1 MLHTGTRMK
10 LETEF
15 IKLPLLFDV
24 DRLAYEVGQF
34 AESEWMGHTTG
45 FAGNSSIPLIA
56 LDGEFNDALH
66 GPMKPTPALQ
76 RCPYIQ
82 QIMTDFDEVFSRSR
96 LMRLAPGSRVPPH
109 ADVNYHWH
117 NRVRIHI
124 PVTTTAG
131 VLFYCAER
139 HVHMAAGEC
148 WIFDSWS
155 EHRVENTSDLTRVH
169 LVLDTAGSP
178 RFWDLAERGG
188 WPFSED
194 PRPGAAPRQV
204 AFDPT
209 RPVAVRTETYNAPPV
224 QSPAELENLIRY
236 LVDDID
242 RSSAEAAEALAR
254 FFGFGKRFV
263 RSWRE
268 VWAAHAMQPDGW
280 PLYHALVRQ
289 AQREVTAAAAG
300 LTLKSNGVD
309 LAPAFGGLVL
319 FSAINEEFAP
329 LYLGQG
335 NLPDHLQPAARHFA
349 NRPGT
354 GGGKPGAPPPQPA
367 SAAPDDSRTQPGG
380 RNRPCDCGSGKRY
393 KHCCGRFDPLA
404 T

>member
-1 MLHTGTRMK
+1 MK

-15 IKLPLLFDV
+15 IRLPLLFDV
-24 DRLAYEVGQF
+24 ERLRHEIGQF
-34 AESEWMGHTTG
+34 ADNEWMGHTTG
-45 FAGNSSIPLIA
+45 FAGNSSIPLIS

-66 GPMKPTPALQ
+66 GPMQPTPALE

-82 QIMTDFDEVFSRSR
+82 QIMTEFAEVFSRSR
-96 LMRLAPGSRVPPH
+96 LMRLAPGSQVPPH

-124 PVTTTAG
+124 PITTTPD
-131 VLFYCAER
+131 VLFYCADR

-155 EHRVENTSDLTRVH
+155 EHRVENNSGNTRVH

-178 RFWDLAERGG
+178 RFWALADRGD
-188 WPFSED
+188 WPFGKPPQSPAE
-194 PRPGAAPRQV
+194 PRRV
-204 AFDPT
+204 EFDPDM
-209 RPVAVRTETYNAPPV
+209 PVRIRTETYNAPLV

-242 RSSAEAAEALAR
+242 RSGPSAETACAT
-254 FFGFGKRFV
+254 FVGFGKRFV

-268 VWAAHAMQPDGW
+268 VWSEHGMRPSGW
-280 PLYHALVRQ
+280 PGYHALVQQARQ
-289 AQREVTAAAAG
+289 DVQAAAAD
-300 LTLKSNGVD
+300 LTLRSNGVD

-329 LYLGQG
+329 LYLGKDE
-335 NLPDHLQPAARHFA
+335 LPEHLQQAARHFA
-349 NRPGT
+349 NRPAAAGT
-354 GGGKPGAPPPQPA
+354 ADARDVPA
-367 SAAPDDSRTQPGG
+367 KTRQRPAGDGPGG
-380 RNRPCDCGSGKRY
+380 PAGRNAPCACGSGKRY
-393 KHCCGRFDPLA
+393 KHCCGRVA
-404 T
+404 

>member
-1 MLHTGTRMK
+1 MK

-15 IKLPLLFDV
+15 IRLPLLYDV
-24 DRLAYEVGQF
+24 DRLAEEIGQF
-34 AESEWMGHTTG
+34 AEREWMGHTTG
-45 FAGNSSIPLIA
+45 FAGNSSIPLIS

-66 GPMKPTPALQ
+66 GPMRPTPALL

-82 QIMTDFDEVFSRSR
+82 QIMSDFGEVFSRSR

-124 PVTTTAG
+124 PVTTTPD
-131 VLFYCAER
+131 VLFYCADR

-155 EHRVENTSDLTRVH
+155 EHRVENNSGRMRVH

-178 RFWDLAERGG
+178 RFWELADRGC
-188 WPFSED
+188 WPFSETD
-194 PRPGAAPRQV
+194 RPGDAPRQV
-204 AFDPT
+204 AFDPGQ
-209 RPVAVRTETYNAPPV
+209 PVEIRTETYNAPLV

-236 LVDDID
+236 LIDDID
-242 RSSAEAAEALAR
+242 RSPAEAAAAFDR
-254 FFGFGKRFV
+254 FVAFGKRFV
-263 RSWRE
+263 RGWRE
-268 VWAAHAMQPDGW
+268 VWSEHGMRPDGW
-280 PLYHALVRQ
+280 PRYHAMVQQ
-289 AQREVTAAAAG
+289 AKWEVATAAAG

-329 LYLGQG
+329 QYLGG
-335 NLPDHLQPAARHFA
+335 DELPERLQQAARHFA
-349 NRPGT
+349 SRPPPDSAGLDRPGRREA
-354 GGGKPGAPPPQPA
+354 GPPGATAAGPGPA
-367 SAAPDDSRTQPGG
+367 G
-380 RNRPCDCGSGKRY
+380 RNAPCACGSGKRY
-393 KHCCGRFDPLA
+393 KHCCGRVD
-404 T
+404 